1 MTDSICLAIDAMGGD
16 FGPRVTVP
24 AAADFLNSHPSARA
38 ILFGDEAQ
46 IRARLNDISLPAG
59 RATIVNSE
67 QIVGDDEKPSQAV
80 RQKRDSSMWKAISA
94 VEQGDADAC
103 ISAGNTGAL
112 MAMGLIQLRL
122 YPGIERPAIC
132 AVLPALERRTYL
144 LDAGANLDCTPQ
156 QLHQFAAMASCLVR
170 TLDGMDNPEV
180 GLLNVGSEDQK
191 GAQCVR
197 DAAELLAQDSAI
209 NYRGF
214 VEGDDIYKGATDIVV
229 CDGFNGNVALKAGE
243 GAARMIGE
251 RLKAAL
257 HSTWYT
263 RLVGALAKPVLLHF
277 RHSIDPAQYN
287 GASFLG
293 LRGIVV
299 KSHGSACQLG
309 FAQALQVALK
319 EAQMNLS
326 RQIEQAFASDQA
338 NHQTDHQTN
347 HQTTTQTENNL

>member
-1 MTDSICLAIDAMGGD
+1 MTSSVRLAIDAMGGD
-16 FGPRVTVP
+16 YGPRVTVP
-24 AAADFLNSHPSARA
+24 AAADFLSRNPSVR
-38 ILFGDEAQ
+38 ISLFGDEAQ
-46 IRARLNDISLPAG
+46 IHACLKKLSSPCERLS
-59 RATIVNSE
+59 VVHCE
-67 QIVGDDEKPSQAV
+67 QQVDNDEKPSQAL
-80 RQKRDSSMWKAISA
+80 RQKRDSSMWRAISA

-132 AVLPALERRTYL
+132 AALPALKRRTYL

-170 TLDGMDNPEV
+170 TLDSIDSPQV

-197 DAAELLAQDSAI
+197 DAAELLAEDGAI
-209 NYRGF
+209 NYQGF
-214 VEGDDIYKGATDIVV
+214 VEGDDVYKGTTDIVV

-243 GAARMIGE
+243 GVARMIAE
-251 RLKAAL
+251 RLRAAFKR
-257 HSTWYT
+257 TWYT

-277 RHSIDPAQYN
+277 RNSIDPAQYN

-299 KSHGSACQLG
+299 KSHGSACQLA
-309 FAQALQVALK
+309 FAQALQVAFE
-319 EAQMNLS
+319 EAQAGLS
-326 RQIEQAFASDQA
+326 RQIEQAFASASEDDGNPA
-338 NHQTDHQTN
+338 TD
-347 HQTTTQTENNL
+347 